1 MLTSSSHAIAILRLR
16 QTIGKMELVEESNR
30 MGPATRPDTRS
41 RRITQCDAAS
51 SKVSARATGR
61 SYIRMVPESIGPNE
75 ANWLLEY
82 GLVYRCFDGDGNYTE
97 EGREYYRTRLREY
110 STPARKLWR
119 SALGWTLWSVFW
131 VMLWWDEDTES
142 DTGMTQFF
150 FGASCVAWF
159 VVLVL
164 ILRRVQESNRKTKIQ
179 ADDAISR
186 MYQSAIATPIERA
199 TRLEGARRRD

>member
-1 MLTSSSHAIAILRLR
+1 
-16 QTIGKMELVEESNR
+16 

-119 SALGWTLWSVFW
+119 SALGWTEPSR
-131 VMLWWDEDTES
+131 
-142 DTGMTQFF
+142 
-150 FGASCVAWF
+150 
-159 VVLVL
+159 VLCRSQMGCGSR
-164 ILRRVQESNRKTKIQ
+164 LRT
-179 ADDAISR
+179 A
-186 MYQSAIATPIERA
+186 
-199 TRLEGARRRD
+199 